1 MAGKKKSGR
10 GGRKGRKQESK
21 LIDEYQLRR
30 DLRAGTE
37 ETEDSFD
44 MEDKTLIEEKLSEKE
59 AELINEISS
68 EIRIGGIE
76 GGGTHSTLIIINQKG
91 EKLIEVKGP
100 DTNHWILGMKETA
113 ARINSMI
120 ERGKELLN
128 IPKTVPLDCV
138 GLSLSGC
145 EEETTN
151 RLLTN
156 ILLEEYPDAAKDYC
170 VSSDT
175 LGSLR
180 TGLEVGGVVLIAG
193 TGSNALLI
201 NPDGKTHGCGGW
213 GYMIGDEGSAYWIA
227 YRACKY
233 VFDDMDDLVKS
244 PYPISYVWPAMR
256 DFFKLTDRTS
266 MLPHLYSNFD
276 KSKFAMFAKEIANG
290 CDREDSLC
298 LSIFKET
305 GRLLARHVV
314 ALSKKAHNDL
324 KLSDG
329 GLKVICVGSVWKS
342 WKFMKEG
349 FIDEIHSGL
358 IIDELSLLNLTATSA
373 LGSSYLA
380 AEQMNCPFVKPYNEN
395 VQVFFHYKRDH
406 YGKIENIDDNNKSSR
421 TMDTLRYVTCDKI

>member
-44 MEDKTLIEEKLSEKE
+44 MEDKNLIEEKLSEKE

-113 ARINSMI
+113 ARINAMI

-128 IPKTVPLDCV
+128 IPKTIPLDCV

-201 NPDGKTHGCGGW
+201 NPD
-213 GYMIGDEGSAYWIA
+213 AYWIA

-256 DFFKLTDRTS
+256 DFFQLTDRTS